1 MFIKFPGVNG
11 TNATSVFDY
20 NYSSTGLSEES
31 CKAFRIPH
39 AVSYIEDND
48 RPEFMKSVAKV
59 SFKIVYC
66 PKTLKLIGAQIGSRG
81 ANHAEVMYAF
91 SLALSDFWTRMI
103 YHSYHRHM
111 VSLLYEYVCV

>member
-1 MFIKFPGVNG
+1 MAILTLSIPTFLKPSIKFPGVNG

-91 SLALSDFWTRMI
+91 SLALIVFIIWVTRF
-103 YHSYHRHM
+103 
-111 VSLLYEYVCV
+111 LFF